1 MKKKTITYTQVAI
14 TVAIWFFQILLFCQ
28 IPVDFTTNVFLSFV
42 CMGLV
47 FLGWVPYYFYFKN
60 RNLKVTGE
68 I

>member
-47 FLGWVPYYFYFKN
+47 FPQPDCKHS
-60 RNLKVTGE
+60 R
-68 I
+68 